1 MATPQPLKKTEAA
14 PANGADGLVI
24 DTTTQGFVKD
34 VVEESKKRPVLVDF
48 WAPWCGPCRTLSPII
63 ERVVRAAKGA
73 VRLVKMNID
82 DHPAIPGQMGIQ
94 SIPAVIA
101 FVDGKPIDG
110 FLGAIPEGQ
119 VKAFIDKILKGAKK
133 QPPETDA
140 LIKEA
145 DEALARGEAAL
156 AAELY
161 AEVRQLDPADLR
173 SIAGLARAAIAVRDL
188 DRAEQMLALAPPDKA
203 NHAGILAARAE
214 LALARQAAAL
224 GDSAGLRARVAAN
237 PEDKDALFDL
247 AIHENAAGNRVGAVD
262 HLLAIVKRDREW
274 NDQKA
279 RKQLVQFFEAWGA
292 KDEAT
297 MLGRRRLS
305 SLLFS

>member
-1 MATPQPLKKTEAA
+1 MATPLPLKTTQAA
-14 PANGADGLVI
+14 PANSADGLVI
-24 DTTTQGFVKD
+24 ETTTQGFAKD
-34 VVEESKKRPVLVDF
+34 VVEESRKRPVLIDF

-63 ERVVRAAKGA
+63 ERAVRAAKGA

-82 DHPAIPGQMGIQ
+82 DHPSIPGQMGIQ

-156 AAELY
+156 AAEIY
-161 AEVRQLDPADLR
+161 AEVRQLDPTDIR
-173 SIAGLARAAIAVRDL
+173 SVAGLARAAISLGDL
-188 DRAEQMLALAPPDKA
+188 DQAEQMLALAPPDKA
-203 NHAGILAARAE
+203 NHAAIVAARAE
-214 LALARQAAAL
+214 LALARQAASL

-237 PEDKDALFDL
+237 PDDKDALFDL
-247 AIHENAAGNRVGAVD
+247 AISENAAGNRVAAVD
-262 HLLAIVKRDREW
+262 LLLAIVKRDREW
-274 NDQKA
+274 NEQKA
-279 RKQLVQFFEAWGA
+279 RKQLVQFFEAWGP

-297 MLGRRRLS
+297 LLGRRRLS